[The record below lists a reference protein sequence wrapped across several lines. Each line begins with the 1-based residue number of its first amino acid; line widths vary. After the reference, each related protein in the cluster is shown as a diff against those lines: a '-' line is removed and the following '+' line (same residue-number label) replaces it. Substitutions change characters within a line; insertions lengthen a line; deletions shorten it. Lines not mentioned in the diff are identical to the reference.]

1 MHLLLRLHRV
11 RMLQLRGAVL
21 LLLVS
26 AVLSSREL
34 SEAGSGSVVS
44 EAGSGSVVSE
54 AGSPPPPSPEP
65 SSGNTGADGIVAST
79 PVYQTALDQLYA
91 QVDLNPTDGA
101 LSRAEY
107 DAMVVKLGIGS
118 ESPFND
124 ASFFSTLDA
133 DGSGG
138 LSQTEIV
145 NYFAAHTGE
154 VQKAIDALAGV
165 PSGGAALSFGAP
177 SDAIKD
183 ARSTIEYSVI
193 VSAELSGIF
202 PGDRQR
208 MRADVAALV
217 GVPTEQVIATFLN
230 ATSSRAARRLL
241 EDTLASPVWQRVGSL
256 ASFASASASA
266 VGREP
271 SAAAHARRR
280 LSASVRVS
288 FVIFVKDEAAAAA
301 VAATLSSELGG
312 ADAASSFLALT
323 VTSLP
328 TVTTTS
334 TASSLASR
342 DIILAG
348 GGLAACVVLLCCCCV
363 ALTVTAR
370 RRRRKT
376 AEAYAGKGKCGK
388 CTGGCGR
395 GCRRNG
401 CLSFHALKAS
411 TPYAYGPWYMD
422 VVHGTWT
429 WYMDMD
435 MDMDM
440 DMEVH
445 GNMVCN
451 MMCR

>member
-1 MHLLLRLHRV
+1 MP
-11 RMLQLRGAVL
+11 QLRGAVI

-26 AVLSSREL
+26 AVLANREL

-54 AGSPPPPSPEP
+54 AGSPSPPSPPPP
-65 SSGNTGADGIVAST
+65 SSGNTEAAVVAST

-91 QVDLNPTDGA
+91 QVDLNPTNGA
-101 LSRAEY
+101 LSQAEY

-145 NYFAAHTGE
+145 NYFTAHTGE

-165 PSGGAALSFGAP
+165 PAGGAAFSFGAP
-177 SDAIKD
+177 SDAVKD

-193 VSAELSGIF
+193 VSAELSSIF

-217 GVPTEQVIATFLN
+217 GVTTEQVIATFLN
-230 ATSSRAARRLL
+230 ATSSGAARRLL

-266 VGREP
+266 SAVGREP
-271 SAAAHARRR
+271 SPAHARRR

-288 FVIFVKDEAAAAA
+288 FVIFVADEAAAAA

-312 ADAASSFLALT
+312 INAASSFLALT

-334 TASSLASR
+334 LASSLATM
-342 DIILAG
+342 DLILAG
-348 GGLAACVVLLCCCCV
+348 GGLAACVVLLCGCCV
-363 ALTVTAR
+363 ASTVTAR

-376 AEAYAGKGKCGK
+376 AETYAGNGKCGR
-388 CTGGCGR
+388 CGR

-411 TPYAYGPWYMD
+411 TPYAHAM
-422 VVHGTWT
+422 H
-429 WYMDMD
+429 
-435 MDMDM
+435 
-440 DMEVH
+440 
-445 GNMVCN
+445 MVCTWSRRG
-451 MMCR
+451 CPHSL

>member
-1 MHLLLRLHRV
+1 MLPRSLTACLALALLLPPLAAGGASPRLPKDAMRAGV
-11 RMLQLRGAVL
+11 PALLDKDTAKQWLAWEGAAVL
-21 LLLVS
+21 GFFHPTQKGMGLKAL
-26 AVLSSREL
+26 A
-34 SEAGSGSVVS
+34 
-44 EAGSGSVVSE
+44 
-54 AGSPPPPSPEP
+54 
-65 SSGNTGADGIVAST
+65 ADYKGKIPLGGVRH
-79 PVYQTALDQLYA
+79 
-91 QVDLNPTDGA
+91 G
-101 LSRAEY
+101 
-107 DAMVVKLGIGS
+107 DA
-118 ESPFND
+118 
-124 ASFFSTLDA
+124 
-133 DGSGG
+133 
-138 LSQTEIV
+138 
-145 NYFAAHTGE
+145 E

-334 TASSLASR
+334 TASSLASM
-342 DIILAG
+342 DFILAG

-411 TPYAYGPWYMD
+411 IGCELVAVLFALGALALLYLKASTLKPALGVIIDELANLKNSTGHGREAYDNLGKELD
-422 VVHGTWT
+422 LLQVTSA
-429 WYMDMD
+429 
-435 MDMDM
+435 
-440 DMEVH
+440 
-445 GNMVCN
+445 
-451 MMCR
+451 